1 MNVARLMPS
10 GMRWRLTA
18 WVALVMMFSFAV
30 TVFAVYQGTG
40 TQIRRDIDNEIQ
52 GDLAEF
58 SQALRAARPP
68 SVAKLE
74 QIANSYATTQPFS
87 ATSTLLLAQIPGQP
101 IATNQP
107 ELFGLRGS
115 DGETTGEQRAEDRIS
130 KRLLSAPTGYTTR
143 PVADVGDLRLL
154 TRRLRV
160 GSLDL
165 RISVGEPLAI
175 VANAQRGVVRTV
187 ALAAALAL
195 GIALIASL
203 LVGARVSAP
212 LRRMAAVAARVDGGD
227 LHPRIPITG
236 SKGDET
242 RVLAIAFNHMLDR
255 LTTAFAAQHAFVAD
269 ASHELRTPLTVI
281 RGQLEVLAAQRSP
294 AREDIARV
302 ERIVAAE
309 VERMSR
315 LADDLLLLAQAEQ
328 AEYLRPVAFEVRPF
342 IDDLWAGVTATAKRR
357 FELGRVADGTL
368 VADPDRLAQA
378 LRNLTTNA
386 ITHTATE
393 TGLVRLEVAETGG
406 ERLRFTV
413 TDDGPGIAPEQREH
427 VFDRFYRTDAAR
439 SRGAGGA
446 GLGLAIVRAI
456 AESHGGSV
464 AASERRGGGTV
475 MVLELG
481 GFGTAGP
488 PRSPSEVAIRRR
500 RVVT

>member
-1 MNVARLMPS
+1 MSVARLLPS

-30 TVFAVYQGTG
+30 TVFAVYHGTG
-40 TQIRRDIDNEIQ
+40 TQIRRDIDHEIQ

-58 SQALRAARPP
+58 SQALRATPAP
-68 SVAKLE
+68 SPAKLE
-74 QIANSYATTQPFS
+74 RVASSYVTTQPFS

-101 IATNQP
+101 ITTNQP
-107 ELFGLRGS
+107 ELFGIRGS
-115 DGETTGEQRAEDRIS
+115 DGETPNQQRAEDRIS
-130 KRLLSAPTGYTTR
+130 ALLLTAPIGYATR

-154 TRRLRV
+154 TRPLSVGGVRV
-160 GSLDL
+160 

-187 ALAAALAL
+187 ALAAGLAL
-195 GIALIASL
+195 GIALLASL

-212 LRRMAAVAARVDGGD
+212 LRRMAAVAARIDGGD

-242 RVLAIAFNHMLDR
+242 RVLAVAFNHMLDR
-255 LTTAFAAQHAFVAD
+255 LTAAFAAQHAFVAD

-281 RGQLEVLAAQRSP
+281 RGQLEVLAAQRAP
-294 AREDIARV
+294 AREEIARV

-328 AEYLRPVAFEVRPF
+328 AEYLRPISFELRPF
-342 IDDLWAGVTATAKRR
+342 IDDLWTGVTATAKRR
-357 FELGRVADGTL
+357 FELGTVADGML

-386 ITHTATE
+386 IAHTAPE
-393 TGLVRLEVAETGG
+393 TGLVRLEVAHIGG

-413 TDDGPGIAPEQREH
+413 ADDGPGIVPEQREH

-456 AESHGGSV
+456 AESHGGSA

-475 MVLELG
+475 MVLELS
-481 GFGTAGP
+481 GFSEAGP
-488 PRSPSEVAIRRR
+488 PGPVIDAAVAGSK
-500 RVVT
+500 